1 MKYINPYY
9 PWFTSI
15 GNMKYS
21 GSKDGCLAADGWGIV
36 VLDEDTGTHMKMSFD
51 MMITASYMNEYTAGF
66 YFKSVR
72 DKAVD
77 DVFLYV
83 NNSNYMEIR
92 LANKNVLT
100 TSFKVSRGIWYH
112 VFLDVDTVAGCITV
126 YVDGNKIGEYT
137 DYVKTGAMAKDF
149 RFYLNSSYYKMKNMI
164 VTDGELSINET
175 IMEVETSVESCEW
188 NEAQDGYSTEDIGKK
203 IVLKPARTKI
213 DGYTITAAGIVWEN
227 ALGSDNVPSVN
238 ISMGQKSKKVQL
250 PSGNSH
256 NAGACFDRVVA
267 LENIVV
273 TSAE

>member
-15 GNMKYS
+15 GNVKYS

-51 MMITASYMNEYTAGF
+51 MMITSSYMNEYTAGF

-100 TSFKVSRGIWYH
+100 TSFKVSQGILYH
-112 VFLDVDTVAGCITV
+112 VFLDVDGTH
-126 YVDGNKIGEYT
+126 D
-137 DYVKTGAMAKDF
+137 
-149 RFYLNSSYYKMKNMI
+149 
-164 VTDGELSINET
+164 
-175 IMEVETSVESCEW
+175 
-188 NEAQDGYSTEDIGKK
+188 
-203 IVLKPARTKI
+203 TK
-213 DGYTITAAGIVWEN
+213 Y
-227 ALGSDNVPSVN
+227 LGS
-238 ISMGQKSKKVQL
+238 L
-250 PSGNSH
+250 
-256 NAGACFDRVVA
+256 
-267 LENIVV
+267 
-273 TSAE
+273 